1 MFSYNKLYN
10 IYAIVYFHSY
20 KESSSYKE
28 LNSLDLLLL
37 KSPSFNSCLI
47 RGIIHDYDFALFIY
61 NKFSSSLTFEVKQF
75 IVSRM
80 IMSNDI
86 RPYLIKKY
94 KPKFIWYPNLP
105 SDDTLSKLFEY
116 DIDLSVVYLLKNKSY
131 NFNKNKSLYLFSQL
145 LGNSHLI
152 KHSNFIEDNLS
163 SSYYLPNLKQDVPL
177 LTKEEYINTFSLS
190 STSFIDEFVF
200 IYTFS
205 QDVKFI
211 YDVPLYNNYNFKPSF
226 DYNKYMII

>member
-10 IYAIVYFHSY
+10 IYAAAYFHSY
-20 KESSSYKE
+20 KELSSYKE
-28 LNSLDLLLL
+28 INSLL
-37 KSPSFNSCLI
+37 KSNSFNSCLI
-47 RGIIHDYDFALFIY
+47 RGIIHDYDFAIFVY
-61 NKFSSSLTFEVKQF
+61 NKFSSLLTLEVKQF

-105 SDDTLSKLFEY
+105 SDDTLSKLSQY

-131 NFNKNKSLYLFSQL
+131 NFNKNKSLYLFAKML
-145 LGNSHLI
+145 NNSHLI
-152 KHSNFIEDNLS
+152 KHSDFIEDDIS
-163 SSYYLPNLKQDVPL
+163 PSYYLPNLKQDVPL
-177 LTKEEYINTFSLS
+177 LTKEEYINTFSNS
-190 STSFIDEFVF
+190 SSFIDEFVF

-211 YDVPLYNNYNFKPSF
+211 YDVPLYNDYDFKSNF
-226 DYNKYMII
+226 DYNKYMIIN